1 MSRARCLVWVGLAA
15 ALHAAAEDAAPAAR
29 PDPANGVYTLR
40 LDQGVLKGVGTRA
53 EHAVPLT
60 VQAFSRDGRFVHAW
74 ATTDENNSAVWEADA
89 AALEVAG
96 RQLKGAVK
104 VIHEYVQYA
113 FSVKAETQGAA
124 VAGDFECVFGATE
137 TAEASGS
144 VAGRLQPLASSADSI
159 NLELSLGPAMYGP
172 NEKQRL
178 AALSLSI
185 RQGQIGEVKL
195 YPAGSGSWTA
205 TVKKCELKCED
216 NELTGALVAEATT
229 GPAGKAMEYLFEF
242 DGAVAGAGAVG
253 SYTRQIQGE
262 DPEQLDFRG
271 KVMIPEPPKISA
283 EKAAYALQMEAAA
296 ARRPLEV
303 NLDCSKG
310 QFRTGIAIAPQ
321 FLPKL
326 HRVDGSSFRLDGNK
340 IKGELDVA
348 INPYGWGVTI
358 WNWGYG
364 IPRPVAYRYA
374 LEAEITGTELS
385 GKYSG
390 QAVTRNLSGTLAGSM
405 QSWEEWRSKHA
416 FAKGTDYPCWRG
428 QYGNGS
434 AADAGHKLVET
445 LHEARLAWR
454 SSEKIL
460 DAWLWSKSINPGVSG
475 GFSSPILADG
485 KVYVFYF
492 QPGGKFFAPKREDP
506 NKKKTYEP
514 GLIDADDV
522 MLCLDAQTGIK
533 LWRAVFKDKGLNFNG
548 GAGPH
553 MTPCAA
559 GGSVYGIGSAGR
571 IYCLDAASGELRWES
586 SVGPEADRME
596 TMREQCH
603 KDLVL
608 ATLSL
613 DFCSA
618 PVVANGV
625 LVCNDNREG
634 LIGLDAESGK
644 QLWGPVPNC
653 IRKTSAPLVWRHE
666 DKNYIVSAFNRA
678 VCLEPKTGKLIWE
691 IGEDVANQGTPAICE
706 NYMVTG
712 VGVKGSGVT
721 CFKISPSGAQK
732 HWSLPPQYACHV
744 TSPVIY
750 KGHVYC
756 FAGGGMAICVDLESG
771 KIVGAASFYS
781 VRSCSSFVAAEGRI
795 VRPHLYNKLLLY
807 DADPEKFRQ
816 LGAIWTAPSYGEN
829 TTPAIADGRLVFR
842 GKDCVYCYDL
852 RRRAEDGR

>member
-1 MSRARCLVWVGLAA
+1 
-15 ALHAAAEDAAPAAR
+15 
-29 PDPANGVYTLR
+29 
-40 LDQGVLKGVGTRA
+40 
-53 EHAVPLT
+53 
-60 VQAFSRDGRFVHAW
+60 
-74 ATTDENNSAVWEADA
+74 
-89 AALEVAG
+89 
-96 RQLKGAVK
+96 
-104 VIHEYVQYA
+104 
-113 FSVKAETQGAA
+113 
-124 VAGDFECVFGATE
+124 
-137 TAEASGS
+137 
-144 VAGRLQPLASSADSI
+144 
-159 NLELSLGPAMYGP
+159 
-172 NEKQRL
+172 
-178 AALSLSI
+178 
-185 RQGQIGEVKL
+185 
-195 YPAGSGSWTA
+195 
-205 TVKKCELKCED
+205 
-216 NELTGALVAEATT
+216 
-229 GPAGKAMEYLFEF
+229 
-242 DGAVAGAGAVG
+242 
-253 SYTRQIQGE
+253 
-262 DPEQLDFRG
+262 
-271 KVMIPEPPKISA
+271 
-283 EKAAYALQMEAAA
+283 
-296 ARRPLEV
+296 
-303 NLDCSKG
+303 
-310 QFRTGIAIAPQ
+310 
-321 FLPKL
+321 
-326 HRVDGSSFRLDGNK
+326 
-340 IKGELDVA
+340 
-348 INPYGWGVTI
+348 
-358 WNWGYG
+358 
-364 IPRPVAYRYA
+364 
-374 LEAEITGTELS
+374 
-385 GKYSG
+385 
-390 QAVTRNLSGTLAGSM
+390 
-405 QSWEEWRSKHA
+405 
-416 FAKGTDYPCWRG
+416 
-428 QYGNGS
+428 
-434 AADAGHKLVET
+434 
-445 LHEARLAWR
+445 
-454 SSEKIL
+454 
-460 DAWLWSKSINPGVSG
+460 
-475 GFSSPILADG
+475 
-485 KVYVFYF
+485 
-492 QPGGKFFAPKREDP
+492 
-506 NKKKTYEP
+506 
-514 GLIDADDV
+514 
-522 MLCLDAQTGIK
+522 
-533 LWRAVFKDKGLNFNG
+533 
-548 GAGPH
+548 
-553 MTPCAA
+553 
-559 GGSVYGIGSAGR
+559 
-571 IYCLDAASGELRWES
+571 
-586 SVGPEADRME
+586 ME